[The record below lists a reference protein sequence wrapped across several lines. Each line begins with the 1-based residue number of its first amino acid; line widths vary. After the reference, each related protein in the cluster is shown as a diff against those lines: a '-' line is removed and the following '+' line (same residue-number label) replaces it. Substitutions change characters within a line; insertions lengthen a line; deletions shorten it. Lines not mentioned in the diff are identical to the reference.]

1 MSTVCNAL
9 KLRKLKCT
17 LNVGEKCKC
26 RFKLLF
32 SYSVDSRW
40 MTLWIRNEI
49 AGTSDRTM
57 YRSENNTIMMWS
69 DVFVLTLHYSC
80 YKWRPETS
88 NVWLNRS
95 FPRNK
100 TLSVQ
105 CTYAPHLSSKL
116 YSAVLTC
123 YLALVTGT
131 VECSGLHEERFR
143 LWNCDRLRSRKS
155 AVVKCSCVIVG
166 RP

>member
-1 MSTVCNAL
+1 MFTVCNAL
-9 KLRKLKCT
+9 KLRRLKCT
-17 LNVGEKCKC
+17 INVGEKCKW

-32 SYSVDSRW
+32 CYSVDNRW

-105 CTYAPHLSSKL
+105 RTYAPHLSNKL

-123 YLALVTGT
+123 YLTNLSSTRNWNCWMLRSTRGT
-131 VECSGLHEERFR
+131 VPALK
-143 LWNCDRLRSRKS
+143 LWQTTQYISR
-155 AVVKCSCVIVG
+155 
-166 RP
+166 